1 MTGRPA
7 RRRGRAAATVAVLS
21 LLALPATAAASQIAP
36 ASQAPA
42 RSSPVVLMVLD
53 GHQSWAGKGIPEKR
67 KVAALQYVSHL
78 PAYVRVGLITFAVN
92 WKLVLPPT
100 SDRSRLTQAL
110 RSAQSDP
117 GATSAG
123 IYNAITGAESLLR
136 QFAPASGRLV
146 ILSNAEE
153 VISRPSFKPTVPIDT
168 VAWRYDNDDN
178 IVELQALAAASR
190 GRVAQP
196 AQVPSLAS
204 VFPHGVPS
212 APTPRH
218 KAAAPAP
225 RGAAPS
231 AQLIA
236 ALTCV
241 FLALLLIAMRVL
253 RPLTRG
259 DPRRVVDQIDRYGP
273 RHAPTEPESEGA
285 AARTVLGWAAG
296 LLRSTNAER
305 GLAERLDWA
314 GITRTPAEWLLLTA
328 CACVVLAGALTVLL
342 HNALIGIPVG
352 AVAVALAMR
361 LYVSFRIAR
370 RRAAF
375 SEQLPDVLQLIAGS
389 LQSGFSL
396 PQALDAVVRENTQP
410 AAGEFSRALAEAR
423 IGADLEDALQRVAD
437 RMAST
442 DLRWTVMAIRI
453 QREVGGN
460 LAEVLLTTMRTMRER
475 AFLRRQVRALSAE
488 GRLSAYILI
497 ALPILVGTWFFY
509 SDPKYMRAL
518 YTTVPGLIMFVGA
531 GVFVVLGAL
540 WMRKLINIE
549 V

>member
-7 RRRGRAAATVAVLS
+7 RRRGRAAATVAVLLS
-21 LLALPATAAASQIAP
+21 LALPATAAASQNAP

-42 RSSPVVLMVLD
+42 RSSPVVLIVLD
-53 GHQSWAGKGIPEKR
+53 SHQSWAGKGIPEKR

-78 PAYVRVGLITFAVN
+78 PAYVRVGLITFAVS

-117 GATSAG
+117 GATSTG
-123 IYNAITGAESLLR
+123 IYNAITAAESLLH

-153 VISRPSFKPTVPIDT
+153 VISRPSFKPAVPIDT
-168 VAWRYDNDDN
+168 VMWRYDADDN
-178 IVELQALAAASR
+178 IVELQALAVASR

-196 AQVPSLAS
+196 AHVPSLAT
-204 VFPHGVPS
+204 VFGHGIPTP
-212 APTPRH
+212 APTHR
-218 KAAAPAP
+218 AAAPAP
-225 RGAAPS
+225 RAAAPS

-236 ALTCV
+236 ALACV

-259 DPRRVVDQIDRYGP
+259 DPRRVIDQIDRYGP

-285 AARTVLGWAAG
+285 AARTMLGWASG

-314 GITRTPAEWLLLTA
+314 GITRSPAEWLLLTA
-328 CACVVLAGALTVLL
+328 CACVVLAGALTVLF

-352 AVAVALAMR
+352 VVAVALAMR

-410 AAGEFSRALAEAR
+410 TAGEFSRALAEAR
-423 IGADLEDALQRVAD
+423 IGAGLEDALQRVAD
-437 RMAST
+437 RMASA

-460 LAEVLLTTMRTMRER
+460 LAEVLLTTMGTMRER

-540 WMRKLINIE
+540 WMRKLIDIE

>member
-1 MTGRPA
+1 
-7 RRRGRAAATVAVLS
+7 
-21 LLALPATAAASQIAP
+21 
-36 ASQAPA
+36 
-42 RSSPVVLMVLD
+42 
-53 GHQSWAGKGIPEKR
+53 
-67 KVAALQYVSHL
+67 
-78 PAYVRVGLITFAVN
+78 
-92 WKLVLPPT
+92 
-100 SDRSRLTQAL
+100 
-110 RSAQSDP
+110 
-117 GATSAG
+117 
-123 IYNAITGAESLLR
+123 
-136 QFAPASGRLV
+136 
-146 ILSNAEE
+146 
-153 VISRPSFKPTVPIDT
+153 
-168 VAWRYDNDDN
+168 
-178 IVELQALAAASR
+178 
-190 GRVAQP
+190 
-196 AQVPSLAS
+196 
-204 VFPHGVPS
+204 
-212 APTPRH
+212 
-218 KAAAPAP
+218 
-225 RGAAPS
+225 
-231 AQLIA
+231 
-236 ALTCV
+236 V

-259 DPRRVVDQIDRYGP
+259 DPRRVIDQIDRYGP

-285 AARTVLGWAAG
+285 AARTMLGWASG

-314 GITRTPAEWLLLTA
+314 GITRSPAEWLLLTA
-328 CACVVLAGALTVLL
+328 CACVVLAGALTVLF

-352 AVAVALAMR
+352 VVAVALAMR

-410 AAGEFSRALAEAR
+410 TAGEFSRALAEAR
-423 IGADLEDALQRVAD
+423 IGAGLEDALQRVAD
-437 RMAST
+437 RMASA

-460 LAEVLLTTMRTMRER
+460 LAEVLLTTMGTMRER

-540 WMRKLINIE
+540 WMRKLIDIE